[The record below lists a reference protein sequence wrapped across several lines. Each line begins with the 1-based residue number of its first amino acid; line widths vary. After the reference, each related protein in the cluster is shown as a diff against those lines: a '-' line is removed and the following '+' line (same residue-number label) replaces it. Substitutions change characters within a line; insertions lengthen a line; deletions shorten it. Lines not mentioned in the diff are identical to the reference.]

1 MSATEYVTRI
11 QVEVDDGAVFHVGV
25 SNWPEGADPGD
36 PDSVFGDYWPPLGWR
51 MASHTR
57 AGAERTFAVD
67 LDSPAS
73 LAAFES
79 QFGLYVVEKVKGYVA
94 IHAALVCIGEHV
106 LLIPG
111 SSGQG
116 KSTLARTAL
125 GRGHQVL
132 TDEFCLVDPETGLV
146 SGWPRPI
153 RERLVGGGIKR
164 LPIGASDPVRP
175 THVIVT
181 SFSGDEHVEGMNL
194 EAITGGQVAMDL
206 LANTVCA
213 QSRPQESFQA
223 GVMLAR
229 RVQGFSGIRGEAEEA
244 LAYLEKWL
252 VA

>member
-1 MSATEYVTRI
+1 VSATEDVIRLH
-11 QVEVDDGAVFHVGV
+11 VEVDDGAIFRVAV
-25 SNWPEGADPGD
+25 SNWPDGADPRD
-36 PDSVFGDYWPPLGWR
+36 PCSVFGDYWPPLGWR
-51 MASHTR
+51 MTSDTESE
-57 AGAERTFAVD
+57 AERAFAVD

-79 QFGLYVVEKVKGYVA
+79 QFGLYVVEKIRGYVA
-94 IHAALVCIGEHV
+94 IHAALMRIGQHV

-132 TDEFCLVDPETGLV
+132 TDEFCLVESETGVV

-164 LPIGASDPVRP
+164 TPIDASDSVHP

-181 SFSGDEHVEGMNL
+181 SFSGDKPVEGMNL
-194 EAITGGQVAMDL
+194 EPMTGGQVAMDL

-213 QSRPQESFQA
+213 QSRPEESFQA

-229 RVQGFSGIRGEAEEA
+229 RVQGFSGSRGEAEEA
-244 LAYLEKWL
+244 LAQLEEWL